1 MAIAKPIFNNKTLA
15 ILNMVNPDETI
26 FYDWSV
32 DEDYSIVLLNGSIE
46 LNDGTISAVTEHRI
60 QPNENLVATCMSP
73 ERAYFITLFKIS
85 RQSLAEQIISEEAA
99 TRIQTYAPDWYDQ
112 GHPLDAKTSW
122 EEDFVSGSY
131 TYTRDIL
138 NAQILNS
145 DWN

>member
-1 MAIAKPIFNNKTLA
+1 MAIAKPMFNNKTLA

-85 RQSLAEQIISEEAA
+85 RQSLAEQIISEETA

-112 GHPLDAKTSW
+112 GHPFDAKTSW

-138 NAQILNS
+138 NTQILNS

>member
-1 MAIAKPIFNNKTLA
+1 MAIAKPMFNNKTLA

-99 TRIQTYAPDWYDQ
+99 TRIQTYAPDWYDL
-112 GHPLDAKTSW
+112 GHPLDVKTSW

-138 NAQILNS
+138 NTQILNS